1 MHCIALHQCG
11 LLSGDKLQQ
20 CIFLTAL
27 FHPASNFLTLLMSA
41 ILPQYFS
48 HNSMNYT
55 FQHCSCKIS
64 TEYQIWIP
72 DDDTFVCDISPTF
85 QRLVIPLFA
94 GRGTANR
101 RKEATKM
108 ARSLSWKKWWKKARV
123 KEVVKNG
130 AKSLALFLPPTVS
143 SSKSVLTP
151 IITQQQLL
159 LLRALSQILQI
170 PISTQKSEDDYSWK
184 KARLKE
190 LSTCEGGKRRDNW
203 IYMGSNRRNTVAR
216 DKKRRNNQRAG
227 WWRDKTKMV

>member
-41 ILPQYFS
+41 ILPQYLS

-55 FQHCSCKIS
+55 FQHCSCKIF

-72 DDDTFVCDISPTF
+72 DDDAFVCDISPTF
-85 QRLVIPLFA
+85 QRLVILLFA

-123 KEVVKNG
+123 KELVKNG

-143 SSKSVLTP
+143 SSCSSVLTP
-151 IITQQQLL
+151 IITRQQLL
-159 LLRALSQILQI
+159 QLRPCPRFFKFRLAH
-170 PISTQKSEDDYSWK
+170 K
-184 KARLKE
+184 RLKIITAII
-190 LSTCEGGKRRDNW
+190 S
-203 IYMGSNRRNTVAR
+203 
-216 DKKRRNNQRAG
+216 
-227 WWRDKTKMV
+227 